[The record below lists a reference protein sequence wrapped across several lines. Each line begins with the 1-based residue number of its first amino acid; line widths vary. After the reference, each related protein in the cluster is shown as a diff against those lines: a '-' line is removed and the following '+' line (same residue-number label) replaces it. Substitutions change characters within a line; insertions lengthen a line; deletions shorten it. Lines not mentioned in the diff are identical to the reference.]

1 MLLSDRHAWEYALN
15 HAHPMR
21 ARLFSGYVEI
31 RLNWARQSLLKPTE
45 RYVHQH
51 SGEGEIEVFLE

>member
-1 MLLSDRHAWEYALN
+1 
-15 HAHPMR
+15 MR